1 MLRILFDIILFIVI
15 YECFFLQYVILIV
28 DYCLLVDN
36 VEGEDQDRSFC
47 EISGLTRGENIF
59 FNVNVFLQM
68 GGRYVVLSYLIGVIS
83 EKFKGCVRNMRYNG
97 EVFYN
102 KCLYNL
108 WSVFFL

>member
-1 MLRILFDIILFIVI
+1 
-15 YECFFLQYVILIV
+15 
-28 DYCLLVDN
+28 
-36 VEGEDQDRSFC
+36 
-47 EISGLTRGENIF
+47 
-59 FNVNVFLQM
+59 M

-108 WSVFFL
+108 WSVFFLYNVLD